1 MVEHGVYAAAAA
13 ETGAQSALRADP
25 GGPQAPT
32 AWRRAADRPVVT
44 IALDAA
50 DEHSNVQAMMSLH
63 DPAAGRIVVHP
74 TPAVGGRLTLAHDL
88 MGALGKSAAARNDGR
103 GVAEIWLQAAAWICG
118 SGISEMVVLRGH
130 LLPRPALARLVQLA
144 ADTGAA
150 LILVWHE
157 RPPADWRQVLPAAT
171 LAVLEDAQE
180 AFVKARDRFRPQ
192 PAPPA
197 AVPLYCTPQ
206 LPADAGPALAHALQ
220 APLPTLQATPLAGFR
235 AQLNRFLG
243 PDEFTRADL
252 LYAAAMDAV
261 CGFLTGSQWYQ
272 RDRVRPLVSSAVRA
286 GASPSHRPA
295 ADPVNLQPDP
305 DSVAEAV
312 TVQVTVQE
320 GNAGTESEAGPCPGG
335 PGEEEGRADQDGMA
349 QARQCQET
357 SAAAADETDYAR
369 GANEGADRRGH
380 GKLAVFPMP
389 WPDPNA
395 LDEFLLAL
403 LSISSSPAHSM
414 VLLRGAQ
421 AGFLLHGL
429 LLTVPADPG
438 RLGGPGFG
446 GLPLSVQVAE
456 QIRAEMQDPARSAAL
471 ALTLATGLDPADLAS
486 IRAQDLA
493 DDASTIALGPY
504 PWRSSSTALR
514 FPVPRHARDLLAA
527 ARAYSAL
534 DGGDPT
540 EPLLPS
546 GLGHHEHEVWATAEA
561 CGLGFRRSH
570 RWGPPMGERPDRPDY
585 WHLHLRCAWVADP
598 LHDNLHLSPGRQ
610 VGTYVPP
617 A

>member
-1 MVEHGVYAAAAA
+1 MDV
-13 ETGAQSALRADP
+13 D
-25 GGPQAPT
+25 
-32 AWRRAADRPVVT
+32 
-44 IALDAA
+44 
-50 DEHSNVQAMMSLH
+50 DEYSNVQAIMSLH

-88 MGALGKSAAARNDGR
+88 MGALGKSATARNAGR
-103 GVAEIWLQAAAWICG
+103 GVTEIWLQAAAWICG
-118 SGISEMVVLRGH
+118 SGISEIVVLRAH

-180 AFVKARDRFRPQ
+180 AFVKARDRFRSR
-192 PAPPA
+192 PAPA
-197 AVPLYCTPQ
+197 EAVPLYCSPQ

-220 APLPTLQATPLAGFR
+220 APLPALPAAPLAGFR
-235 AQLNRFLG
+235 AQLSRFLG
-243 PDEFTRADL
+243 PDEFTQADL

-261 CGFLTGSQWYQ
+261 CGFLTGSQWYD
-272 RDRVRPLVSSAVRA
+272 RDHVRPSVWHS
-286 GASPSHRPA
+286 GAPPSHHPA
-295 ADPVNLQPDP
+295 GGGDPVRRQPDA

-312 TVQVTVQE
+312 NAQE
-320 GNAGTESEAGPCPGG
+320 GKAESGSEAGSCPEP
-335 PGEEEGRADQDGMA
+335 PGEREGHAEPDSVVQG
-349 QARQCQET
+349 QGCQEAF
-357 SAAAADETDYAR
+357 AAAADETDHAW
-369 GANEGADRRGH
+369 GADDDADRFEDRRGH
-380 GKLAVFPMP
+380 GGLAVFPMP
-389 WPDPNA
+389 WPDSNA

-403 LSISSSPAHSM
+403 LSISSSPAHSL

-456 QIRAEMQDPARSAAL
+456 QIRASTLDPLRAAAL
-471 ALTLATGLDPADLAS
+471 ALTLATGLDPADLGS
-486 IRAQDLA
+486 SRAQDLA
-493 DDASTIALGPY
+493 DDASSIVLGPY
-504 PWRSSSTALR
+504 PWRSTSTVLR
-514 FPVPRHARDLLAA
+514 FPVPPHARDLLAA
-527 ARAYSAL
+527 ARAYTVLS
-534 DGGDPT
+534 GGGPA
-540 EPLLPS
+540 EPLLS
-546 GLGHHEHEVWATAEA
+546 AGLGYYEQEVWATAAA

-570 RWGPPMGERPDRPDY
+570 RWGSPLGERAERPDY
-585 WHLHLRCAWVADP
+585 WHLHLRCVWVAAP
-598 LHDNLHLSPGRQ
+598 LHDNLHGSPGRQ
-610 VGTYVPP
+610 VGTYAPP